1 MRIGLNSP
9 DLQGV
14 PTETAATSSA
24 AVDKTRPASSEGG
37 DSFPEDTVT
46 ISSLAQRALQTPDI
60 RHDQVG
66 SLQQSV
72 SNGQYELD
80 PSAIAEAM
88 LCH

>member
-14 PTETAATSSA
+14 SNQTAATSTA
-24 AVDKTRPASSEGG
+24 AAGATRPESAEGA

-46 ISSLAQRALQTPDI
+46 ISSLALQALQTPDV
-60 RHDQVG
+60 RHDQVA

-72 SNGQYELD
+72 SDGQYELD
-80 PSAIAEAM
+80 PGAIAEAM
-88 LCH
+88 LHS

>member
-1 MRIGLNSP
+1 MRIGLNTP

-14 PTETAATSSA
+14 SNETAATSTHGKARPTASA
-24 AVDKTRPASSEGG
+24 EA

-46 ISSLAQRALQTPDI
+46 ISSLASRALQTPDI

-72 SNGQYELD
+72 SDGSYELD
-80 PSAIAEAM
+80 PSAIAEAV
-88 LCH
+88 LHS

>member
-1 MRIGLNSP
+1 MRIGLNPP
-9 DLQGV
+9 DLTGV
-14 PTETAATSSA
+14 STEAAANSSA
-24 AVDKTRPASSEGG
+24 PVGKGRPASSAEG

-88 LCH
+88 LH